1 VRKLLK
7 STKGLAAMEAFM
19 EKEYS
24 IENLL
29 FWKVIYEF
37 GRTYNSDVEITTNE
51 LIDSAKQIFITYIA
65 EDSKYTINIPA
76 DIHANLRRIFTDTF
90 VYPKGINQWVFKPAT
105 RAILDLISRDTFR
118 RFKATEEGSALIK
131 IVIEKEKKRKNSNK
145 K

>member
-1 VRKLLK
+1 
-7 STKGLAAMEAFM
+7 MEPFM

-131 IVIEKEKKRKNSNK
+131 IVIEKGEKKRKNSNK

>member
-1 VRKLLK
+1 
-7 STKGLAAMEAFM
+7 MEAFM

-131 IVIEKEKKRKNSNK
+131 IVIEKGEKKRKNSNK